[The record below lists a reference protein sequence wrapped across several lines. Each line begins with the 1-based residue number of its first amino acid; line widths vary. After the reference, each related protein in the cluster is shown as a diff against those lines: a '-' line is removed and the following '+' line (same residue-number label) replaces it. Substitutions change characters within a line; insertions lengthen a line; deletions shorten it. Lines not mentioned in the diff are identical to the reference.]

1 MGVRMGFGVMMG
13 PGIMIMVIPIY
24 TYLWL
29 YLYLD
34 SMAVIICNELRDI
47 PIG

>member
-1 MGVRMGFGVMMG
+1 MGFGVMMG

-34 SMAVIICNELRDI
+34 SMAVIICNEVRDI
-47 PIG
+47 SIG